1 MPLSVPKRLA
11 RRARATASGRNGSL
25 AHTGSRVSAS
35 ARMCRLGALFGAVL
49 ISGLSPAASTHAAS
63 PKATTCALAPRPAAG
78 DTAHVT
84 GLGADGSLTLDDG
97 RHFAPDRIALPTR
110 LEPSRKV
117 IEAAGG
123 AVTATLGGRTIT
135 FSRAQ
140 TDRHGRL
147 VGEAVMT
154 DGPDAGADIA
164 TILVAAGAA
173 FTDAQGPC
181 AAALLSAEAQ
191 AREARRGL
199 WAEPG
204 AIASATDEAEM
215 SRRLGLYTVTEG
227 RILSVGVR
235 RERTYLNFGESW
247 RRDFTLM
254 VPTRDFAIILGQGQ
268 DPVILRGARIRARGV
283 VREQGGPAI
292 MIRSQADIER
302 LSDRTG
308 SED

>member
-1 MPLSVPKRLA
+1 M
-11 RRARATASGRNGSL
+11 
-25 AHTGSRVSAS
+25 
-35 ARMCRLGALFGAVL
+35 
-49 ISGLSPAASTHAAS
+49 
-63 PKATTCALAPRPAAG
+63 
-78 DTAHVT
+78 
-84 GLGADGSLTLDDG
+84 
-97 RHFAPDRIALPTR
+97 
-110 LEPSRKV
+110 

-164 TILVAAGAA
+164 TILVAAGGA